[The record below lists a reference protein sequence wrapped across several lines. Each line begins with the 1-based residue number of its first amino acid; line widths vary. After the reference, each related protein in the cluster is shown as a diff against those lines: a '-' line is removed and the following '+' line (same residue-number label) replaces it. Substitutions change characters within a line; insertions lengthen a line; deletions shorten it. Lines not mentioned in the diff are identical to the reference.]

1 MEYSGFFSKWD
12 KIVNSPASILKIAF
26 SQPLGEKMQSLS
38 AKLPTLWTD
47 TN

>member
-1 MEYSGFFSKWD
+1 MWTHYRQTT
-12 KIVNSPASILKIAF
+12 LKITF